1 MKILCSISSTEFNVE
16 HFPGYLSSREV
27 SHPIFYLPQKKL
39 LSYMNK
45 WSGQELTK
53 TDAYLL
59 FLALLNSTELVHF
72 RVPIFKDNRTDSI
85 IAQNMERLALTVTKL
100 NTVYTPSV
108 SFPNFATSP
117 DNRHLHNVHHWIDD
131 WCEAYEEFKSGKRRD
146 ADNRKLAIREKALE
160 RLIKNPHKTVSGYA
174 RNLADW
180 AADAGSFP
188 VFNTKNPYSSNPL
201 AMISCAD
208 YWKSII
214 IKAASQ
220 ESIYAIDRKDI
231 IEILEHCEE
240 NIPIGSIYSNA
251 LFTVLRGALEKQ
263 KNYLGLGDIDIS
275 SGKYQFLNS
284 GDSLE
289 HANMRALIDS
299 APENEPIPSEYPT
312 KLSYLKA
319 KMRWEMAR
327 NEVSQLPDG
336 IEL

>member
-1 MKILCSISSTEFNVE
+1 MRALCSISSIEFNVE

-39 LSYMNK
+39 LGYMGK
-45 WSGQELTK
+45 WSARELTP
-53 TDAYLL
+53 TDSYLL
-59 FLALLNSTELVHF
+59 FLALLNSTELVHW
-72 RVPIFKDNRTDSI
+72 RVPIFKDERTDSLVSL
-85 IAQNMERLALTVTKL
+85 NMESLALTVSKL

-117 DNRHLHNVHHWIDD
+117 DNRHLHNVHHWIEA
-131 WCEAYEEFKSGKRRD
+131 WAEAYNGFKSGRLRD
-146 ADNRKLAIREKALE
+146 SENRKLAIREKALE
-160 RLIKNPHKTVSGYA
+160 RLIKNPHKTVAGYA
-174 RNLADW
+174 RSLADW

-188 VFNTKNPYSSNPL
+188 TFNTKNPYSSNPL

-251 LFTVLRGALEKQ
+251 LFTTLRTALEKQ
-263 KNYLGLGDIDIS
+263 RNYLGLGDIDLS
-275 SGKYQFLNS
+275 HGKYSFLS
-284 GDSLE
+284 PDDSIE
-289 HANMRALIDS
+289 SANMRAMIDS
-299 APENEPIPSEYPT
+299 APSSEPKPESYPT
-312 KLSYLKA
+312 KLAYLRA

-327 NEVSQLPDG
+327 SEVSNLPDG
-336 IEL
+336 V